1 MTTERSPKSDREL
14 WRSLALGRG
23 PLSSSAVSDLDF
35 AAWLEGRLPEA
46 EAARIDAA
54 VARDPELRAASVE
67 LAEILGRPLPAPP
80 SRLVV
85 RAQALVGFAAER
97 SIGRHAHTR
106 VLTSLAAL
114 LSPFGSLQRG
124 LMAGLAVA
132 VAAAGFVMGGGLGES
147 FAAQKY
153 ASVEDS
159 SAFFGP
165 LGADT
170 SHQLNDLFTDSI

>member
-1 MTTERSPKSDREL
+1 MTTERSSKSDREL
-14 WRSLALGRG
+14 WRSLALDDG
-23 PLSSSAVSDLDF
+23 PSSSAAVSDLDF
-35 AAWLEGRLPEA
+35 AAWLDGRLPEA

-54 VARDPELRAASVE
+54 VARDPELSAAAVE
-67 LAEILGRPLPAPP
+67 VAEILGRPLPAPP
-80 SRLVV
+80 ARLVV

-97 SIGRHAHTR
+97 SVGRHVHTGG
-106 VLTSLAAL
+106 LTSLAAF

-124 LMAGLAVA
+124 LMAGLAIA